1 MEPVPPPIPTLR
13 VDKVKLYQGNRQQQS
28 PFSKGKVFQG
38 VITEKNNTQFILDV
52 DGQQWIADSKAPLQV
67 GQRLNL
73 QVTGTKPQVTLQILT
88 DPLTQ
93 KIGKSLHLL
102 INEGRLLPGTLAL
115 AGRLPAKN
123 LSSPAKD
130 TLNFYSST
138 AASFTQTSP
147 QAQAAG
153 SHLAELL
160 TNLIVST
167 RENNSGQE
175 NLPAVSSFLENLL
188 QTLPE
193 QDPARFQ
200 IQSSLSR
207 LQSLA
212 QNGSVRQILFD
223 TNNPATKEQFQLLL
237 QTIGEQ
243 QTGAG
248 QALVETLVGFF
259 SDNDASSPAP
269 LLLNLLSLTAHLL
282 ESGDQARPKNADGPD
297 LQQFIERLG
306 TNFEHLL
313 AAGKKEEAAKT
324 LKSTLLEIS
333 HNLSENKPLQQQA
346 DQLTSTLELF
356 QLLQIRLAGESVF
369 VLPLPLPFLN
379 QGFLLVEPDLHQNGQ
394 EQQGDRNEKKYSLHL
409 QLEGLGN
416 LRIELQQQKTGMR
429 VRFFSQ
435 DTERTKFLADH
446 RRELGQ
452 WLTAAPLE
460 SVQFLTGADEPIKE
474 LLSYMA
480 AETTGVLDTSA

>member
-1 MEPVPPPIPTLR
+1 MEPVPPPIPSTR
-13 VDKVKLYQGNRQQQS
+13 VDRVKLYQGSRQQQS
-28 PFSKGKVFQG
+28 PFSRGKVFQG
-38 VITEKNNTQFILDV
+38 VITGKNNNQFILDV
-52 DGQQWIADSKAPLQV
+52 EGQQWIADTKAPLQV

-102 INEGRLLPGTLAL
+102 TNESQLLSGTLAL
-115 AGRLPAKN
+115 AGRLPAKS
-123 LSSPAKD
+123 LSTPAKD
-130 TLNFYSST
+130 TLNFYSRT

-147 QAQAAG
+147 QAQTAG
-153 SHLAELL
+153 NLLAELL

-167 RENNSGQE
+167 RENSRQQNSPV
-175 NLPAVSSFLENLL
+175 LSSLLKNLL

-193 QDPARFQ
+193 QDLEQFQ
-200 IQSSLSR
+200 IQSSLNR
-207 LQSLA
+207 LQSLE
-212 QNGSVRQILFD
+212 QNTSVRELLFD
-223 TNNPATKEQFQLLL
+223 TNNPAAKEQFQLLL

-243 QTGAG
+243 QSGPG

-259 SDNDASSPAP
+259 SDNDASSPTP

-282 ESGDQARPKNADGPD
+282 EPAERTRPKNIDGRD

-306 TNFEHLL
+306 TNLEHLL

-333 HNLSENKPLQQQA
+333 HNLSQNKPLQQQA
-346 DQLTSTLELF
+346 EQLTSTLELF
-356 QLLQIRLAGESVF
+356 QLLQIRLAGESAL

-379 QGFLLVEPDLHQNGQ
+379 QGFLLVEPDLHQDEQ
-394 EQQGDRNEKKYSLHL
+394 EQQEGRDEKKYSLHL

-416 LRIELQQQKTGMR
+416 LRIELQHQKTGIQL
-429 VRFFSQ
+429 RFFSQ

-446 RRELGQ
+446 RQELGQ
-452 WLTAAPLE
+452 WLTAAPLA

-474 LLSYMA
+474 LLSHMGN
-480 AETTGVLDTSA
+480 ETTGVLDTSA

>member
-1 MEPVPPPIPTLR
+1 MEPVLPPIPTLR
-13 VDKVKLYQGNRQQQS
+13 VDRVKLYQGNRQQQS
-28 PFSKGKVFQG
+28 PFNKGKVFQG
-38 VITEKNNTQFILDV
+38 IITGKDNNQFILDV
-52 DGQQWIADSKAPLQV
+52 DGQQWIADSKVPLQI

-88 DPLTQ
+88 DPLNQ

-102 INEGRLLPGTLAL
+102 TNEGRLLPGTLAL

-123 LSSPAKD
+123 LSSQAKD
-130 TLNFYSST
+130 TLSFYSST
-138 AASFTQTSP
+138 AASLTKTSP
-147 QAQAAG
+147 QPGTAG

-160 TNLIVST
+160 TSFIASAAG
-167 RENNSGQE
+167 NSGQD
-175 NLPAVSSFLENLL
+175 NTTAISSFLQSLL

-193 QDPARFQ
+193 QDLEQFQ
-200 IQSSLSR
+200 IQSSLR
-207 LQSLA
+207 QLRSLT
-212 QNGSVRQILFD
+212 QDGSIREMVFD
-223 TNNPATKEQFQLLL
+223 SKNPAANKQFQLLL

-243 QTGAG
+243 PTGAENTL
-248 QALVETLVGFF
+248 AETLSGFF
-259 SDNDASSPAP
+259 PDNNTTSPAP

-282 ESGDQARPKNADGPD
+282 KTEVQARPKISDGPD

-306 TNFEHLL
+306 TNLEHLL
-313 AAGKKEEAAKT
+313 AAGQKEEAAKT

-356 QLLQIRLAGESVF
+356 QLLQIRLAGESAF

-379 QGFLLVEPDLHQNGQ
+379 QGFLLVEPDRHQSGQ
-394 EQQGDRNEKKYSLHL
+394 EPQGEESKKKYSLHL

-416 LRIELQQQKTGMR
+416 LRIELQQHKAGMR
-429 VRFFSQ
+429 LRFFSQ

-446 RRELGQ
+446 RRELGH

-460 SVQFLTGADEPIKE
+460 SVQFLTGAEEPIKE
-474 LLSYMA
+474 LLSHMA
-480 AETTGVLDTSA
+480 DETTGVLDTSA

>member
-1 MEPVPPPIPTLR
+1 MEPVLPPIPSLR
-13 VDKVKLYQGNRQQQS
+13 VDRVKLYQGNRQQQS
-28 PFSKGKVFQG
+28 PFSRGKVFQG
-38 VITEKNNTQFILDV
+38 VITGKDNNRFILDV
-52 DGQQWIADSKAPLQV
+52 DGQQWIADTKAPLRI

-102 INEGRLLPGTLAL
+102 TNEGRLLPGTLEL

-123 LSSPAKD
+123 LSAPAKE
-130 TLNFYSST
+130 TLNFYSSA
-138 AASFTQTSP
+138 AASFTRTSP
-147 QAQAAG
+147 KPQTAG
-153 SHLAELL
+153 NELAELL

-167 RENNSGQE
+167 GENSGRENSSA
-175 NLPAVSSFLENLL
+175 LSSFLENLL

-193 QDPARFQ
+193 QDMEQFQ
-200 IQSSLSR
+200 VQLSLNR
-207 LQSLA
+207 LQRSV
-212 QNGSVRQILFD
+212 QDGSVRDLLFD
-223 TNNPATKEQFQLLL
+223 TKNPAAKEQFQLLL

-243 QTGAG
+243 QAGAG
-248 QALVETLVGFF
+248 QPLVETLVGFF
-259 SDNDASSPAP
+259 AENDVSAPTP
-269 LLLNLLSLTAHLL
+269 LLFNLLSLTAHLL
-282 ESGDQARPKNADGPD
+282 ETGNQTRTENIDGPD

-306 TNFEHLL
+306 TNLEQLL

-333 HNLSENKPLQQQA
+333 HNLSENKPLQQKA

-356 QLLQIRLAGESVF
+356 QLLQIKLAGESAF

-379 QGFLLVEPDLHQNGQ
+379 QGFLLVEPDRHRNGQ
-394 EQQGDRNEKKYSLHL
+394 ERQGEPYEKKYSLHL

-429 VRFFSQ
+429 IRFFTQ
-435 DTERTKFLADH
+435 DTERTQFLADH
-446 RRELGQ
+446 RRELEQ

-474 LLSYMA
+474 LLSHMTD
-480 AETTGVLDTSA
+480 ETTGVLDTSA

>member
-1 MEPVPPPIPTLR
+1 MEPVPPPIPSLR
-13 VDKVKLYQGNRQQQS
+13 VDRVKLYQGNRQQQS
-28 PFSKGKVFQG
+28 PFSRGKVFQG
-38 VITEKNNTQFILDV
+38 VITGKNNNRFILDV
-52 DGQQWIADSKAPLQV
+52 EGQQWIADTKAPLRI

-102 INEGRLLPGTLAL
+102 TNEGRLLPGTLAL

-123 LSSPAKD
+123 LSAPAKD

-138 AASFTQTSP
+138 AASFTRTSP
-147 QAQAAG
+147 QSQTAG
-153 SHLAELL
+153 NYLAELL

-167 RENNSGQE
+167 GENSGQE

-193 QDPARFQ
+193 QDLEQFQ
-200 IQSSLSR
+200 VQSSLTR
-207 LQSLA
+207 LRSSA
-212 QNGSVRQILFD
+212 QDGSVREMLFN
-223 TNNPATKEQFQLLL
+223 TRNPAAKEQFQLLL
-237 QTIGEQ
+237 QTMGEQ

-248 QALVETLVGFF
+248 QTLVEALVGFF
-259 SDNDASSPAP
+259 ADNKTSAPTP
-269 LLLNLLSLTAHLL
+269 LLFNLLSLTAHLL
-282 ESGDQARPKNADGPD
+282 KNGSRTRTKNIDGPD

-306 TNFEHLL
+306 TNLEHLL

-356 QLLQIRLAGESVF
+356 QLLQIRLAGESAF

-379 QGFLLVEPDLHQNGQ
+379 QGFLLVEPDQHQSGQ
-394 EQQGDRNEKKYSLHL
+394 EQQGDPNGKKYSLHL

-429 VRFFSQ
+429 IRFFSQ
-435 DTERTKFLADH
+435 DAERTQFVADH
-446 RRELGQ
+446 RQELGQ

-474 LLSYMA
+474 LLSHMA
-480 AETTGVLDTSA
+480 DETTGVLDTSA